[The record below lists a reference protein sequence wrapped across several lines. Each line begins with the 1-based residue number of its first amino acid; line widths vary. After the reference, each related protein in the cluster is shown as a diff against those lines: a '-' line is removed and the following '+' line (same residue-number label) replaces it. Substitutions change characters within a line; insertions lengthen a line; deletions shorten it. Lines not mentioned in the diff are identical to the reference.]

1 MFSIEMNGQ
10 VQQARGRVR
19 IKIFLVV
26 LFLAWILL
34 VMRLCYW
41 QILSH
46 DELSDMATSQY
57 QVVVEGMD
65 TRGAIL
71 DRNLQPLTGG
81 SSKYYFFIQKSRIDS
96 KAEQLLA
103 KLNAKDGTG
112 AASESNYRV
121 FFSESL
127 DEEISQALREEYGAY
142 VFCGVSRYQDEQIAC
157 HLIGYLNQ
165 SENRGV
171 SGLELLYEDE
181 IGDDG
186 RVLAL
191 WADGKGNLLLN
202 ESPKQ
207 EGRRQL
213 KSHQIVT
220 TIDKS
225 LQKFCEAVLAEACGG
240 AAAGTTATA
249 STATA
254 AATAGTSGASSAAGG
269 AVLVSESK
277 SGEILAWASYPCF
290 NPNQIEEYL
299 TADGTNLV
307 NKCIQSAYAPGSV
320 FKIVVAAAAL
330 EEGLAGEGAG
340 GESVSGGG
348 ADGDDVSG
356 EGMADK
362 FNQYYCTG
370 ITQVNGIS
378 LGCQAGP
385 AGGHGM
391 VYLSKAMAVS
401 CNCYFAELGA
411 CLGNEKILAMA
422 KRLGFGELVFRSFQ
436 EEASGYLPEAATC
449 SPWDTSN
456 LSIGQGSLLVTPAQV
471 HQMMSVI
478 AAGGS
483 LNPLHVVRGS
493 LGDSLGDA
501 GSNSGGRIG
510 GGSNR
515 MFSASVSR
523 QLSEMLQAVMTEG
536 TGASLCSNLSR
547 EKVVIGGKTGT
558 AEASTDGKT
567 VNHCWVSGFC
577 GEKSEPGTGEHGNSE
592 KEKTEPTFVIT
603 VLIEDGTSGSASAG
617 PVFEKICEY
626 LMVRSDIF

>member
-1 MFSIEMNGQ
+1 MFSMEMNGQ
-10 VQQARGRVR
+10 GQQARSRVR

-34 VMRLCYW
+34 VMRLYYW

-46 DELSDMATSQY
+46 DELSDMAASQY

-65 TRGAIL
+65 TRGGIL

-96 KAEQLLA
+96 KAKQLLA
-103 KLNAKDGTG
+103 QMNAEDGTG
-112 AASESNYRV
+112 EASKSNYKM
-121 FFSESL
+121 FLSESL
-127 DEEISQALREEYGAY
+127 DEEISTVLREEYGAY
-142 VFCGVSRYQDEQIAC
+142 VFCGASRYQDEQVAC

-225 LQKFCEAVLAEACGG
+225 LQKFCEGALTEACGAATS
-240 AAAGTTATA
+240 AAA
-249 STATA
+249 SC
-254 AATAGTSGASSAAGG
+254 ASSATGG
-269 AVLVSESK
+269 AVLVSESE

-290 NPNQIEEYL
+290 NPNKIDEYL

-330 EEGLAGEGAG
+330 EEGLVGESAAGAGAAGE
-340 GESVSGGG
+340 
-348 ADGDDVSG
+348 
-356 EGMADK
+356 

-370 ITQVNGIS
+370 TTQVNGIS

-385 AGGHGM
+385 EGGHG
-391 VYLSKAMAVS
+391 VVDLSKAMAVS

-411 CLGNEKILAMA
+411 RLGNEKILSMA
-422 KRLGFGELVFRSFQ
+422 KRLGFGELVFHSFQ
-436 EEASGYLPEAATC
+436 EEISGYLPEATSC
-449 SPWDTSN
+449 GPWDTSN
-456 LSIGQGSLLVTPAQV
+456 LSIGQGNLLVTPVQI
-471 HQMMSVI
+471 HQMMSAV
-478 AAGGS
+478 AAGGVV
-483 LNPLHVVRGS
+483 NTLHVLQS
-493 LGDSLGDA
+493 SSSDSGDSSGYA
-501 GSNSGGRIG
+501 GGLSGVL
-510 GGSNR
+510 
-515 MFSASVSR
+515 SASVSR

-558 AEASTDGKT
+558 AEANTDGKS

-577 GEKSEPGTGEHGNSE
+577 GEKEGQ
-592 KEKTEPTFVIT
+592 EKTEPTFVIT

-626 LMVRSDIF
+626 LMVRSDIL

>member
-1 MFSIEMNGQ
+1 MFSMEMNGQ
-10 VQQARGRVR
+10 GQGQQARSRVR
-19 IKIFLVV
+19 IKIFLVA
-26 LFLAWILL
+26 LFLIWTLL
-34 VMRLCYW
+34 AMRLYYW
-41 QILSH
+41 QILRR

-65 TRGAIL
+65 TRGSIL

-81 SSKYYFFIQKSRIDS
+81 SSKYYFFILESRIDA
-96 KAEQLLA
+96 KAKHLLA
-103 KLNAKDGTG
+103 QMGAEDGTG

-121 FFSESL
+121 FFSERL
-127 DEEISQALREEYGAY
+127 DEEISQTLREEYGAY

-165 SENRGV
+165 SEKRGV
-171 SGLELLYEDE
+171 SGLELLYENE

-225 LQKFCEAVLAEACGG
+225 LQRFCEEALAEACGG
-240 AAAGTTATA
+240 TASGAGTKAATSA
-249 STATA
+249 ATA
-254 AATAGTSGASSAAGG
+254 AAVAASGG
-269 AVLVSESK
+269 AMLVSESG

-290 NPNQIEEYL
+290 NPNQIDEYL

-330 EEGLAGEGAG
+330 EEGIAGEF
-340 GESVSGGG
+340 
-348 ADGDDVSG
+348 D
-356 EGMADK
+356 
-362 FNQYYCTG
+362 QYYCTG
-370 ITQVNGIS
+370 TTQVNGIS

-391 VYLSKAMAVS
+391 VDLSKAMAMS

-411 CLGNEKILAMA
+411 RLGNEKILAMA
-422 KRLGFGELVFRSFQ
+422 KRLGFGEVVFHSFK
-436 EEASGYLPEAATC
+436 EEVSGHLPDAATC
-449 SPWDTSN
+449 GPWDTSN
-456 LSIGQGSLLVTPAQV
+456 LSIGQGNLLVTPAQI
-471 HQMMSVI
+471 HQMMSAV
-478 AAGGS
+478 AAGGIE
-483 LNPLHVVRGS
+483 NPLHVVQGGADGAAVSSGS
-493 LGDSLGDA
+493 DA
-501 GSNSGGRIG
+501 GGGESGTSDGIL
-510 GGSNR
+510 
-515 MFSASVSR
+515 SASVAR
-523 QLSEMLQAVMTEG
+523 QLSEMLEDVMTEG

-547 EKVVIGGKTGT
+547 EEVVIGGKTGT
-558 AEASTDGKT
+558 AEASKDGKT

-577 GEKSEPGTGEHGNSE
+577 GEKEEQGIGEQG
-592 KEKTEPTFVIT
+592 KTEPKFVIT
-603 VLIEDGTSGSASAG
+603 VLIEDGISGSASAG
-617 PVFEKICEY
+617 PVFDKICEY

>member
-1 MFSIEMNGQ
+1 MFSIKMNGQ
-10 VQQARGRVR
+10 GQQARGRVR
-19 IKIFLVV
+19 IKIFLVL

-34 VMRLCYW
+34 VMRLYYW

-46 DELSDMATSQY
+46 DELSDMASSQY

-71 DRNLQPLTGG
+71 DRNLQTLTGG
-81 SSKYYFFIQKSRIDS
+81 SAKYYFFISENRIDS
-96 KAEQLLA
+96 KAERLLA
-103 KLNAKDGTG
+103 EMNAENGTG
-112 AASESNYRV
+112 AESESNYRV
-121 FFSESL
+121 FYSESF
-127 DEEISQALREEYGAY
+127 DEEISKTLREEYGAY

-171 SGLELLYEDE
+171 AGLELLYENE
-181 IGDDG
+181 IGDNG

-225 LQKFCEAVLAEACGG
+225 LQKICEKALAEACS
-240 AAAGTTATA
+240 A
-249 STATA
+249 
-254 AATAGTSGASSAAGG
+254 ASSGG
-269 AVLVSESK
+269 AVLVSESE

-290 NPNQIEEYL
+290 NPNKINEYL

-330 EEGLAGEGAG
+330 EEGLVSDEGAG
-340 GESVSGGG
+340 GNE
-348 ADGDDVSG
+348 ASG
-356 EGMADK
+356 EDAAGE

-391 VYLSKAMAVS
+391 VDLSKAMAVS

-411 CLGNEKILAMA
+411 RLGNEKILAMA
-422 KRLGFGELVFRSFQ
+422 KRLGFGALVFRSFQ
-436 EEASGYLPEAATC
+436 EEVLGYLPEPASC
-449 SPWDTSN
+449 GPWDTSN
-456 LSIGQGSLLVTPAQV
+456 LSIGQGNLLVTPAQI
-471 HQMMSVI
+471 HQMMSVV
-478 AAGGS
+478 AAGGVV
-483 LNPLHVVRGS
+483 NPLHVVQG
-493 LGDSLGDA
+493 GAEDSSGDA
-501 GSNSGGRIG
+501 GGDSGGVL
-510 GGSNR
+510 SD
-515 MFSASVSR
+515 SVSR

-547 EKVVIGGKTGT
+547 DKVVIGGKTGT

-567 VNHCWVSGFC
+567 VNHCWMSGFC
-577 GEKSEPGTGEHGNSE
+577 GEKGESRTGEQ
-592 KEKTEPTFVIT
+592 EKTEPTFVIT
-603 VLIEDGTSGSASAG
+603 VLIEDATSGSVSAG

-626 LMVRSDIF
+626 LMVRSDVFN